1 MRKISVLSSAA
12 ALLIAAPLLSG
23 CTTGAG
29 TAPVAEVATE
39 VEVAQQGVTLVDGW
53 AKAGEGMTG
62 VFGTLTNPG
71 DTDLVITGAESP
83 AAGMVELHEVTADG
97 VMQKIQGDVVIPAG
111 GTLEL
116 MPGGNHIMLMQMSAP
131 LLAGEDVEVTLTFN
145 DGSSVTVT
153 ALAKEFSGANE
164 SYEDIAGEGM
174 EHGMDDSAGDSGA
187 EHGTE

>member
-23 CTTGAG
+23 CTSGAG
-29 TAPVAEVATE
+29 TAPVAEVAAE

-116 MPGGNHIMLMQMSAP
+116 MPGGNHIMLIQMSAP

-174 EHGMDDSAGDSGA
+174 EHGMNDSGA
-187 EHGTE
+187 AHGTE

>member
-1 MRKISVLSSAA
+1 MQHWHKRLYIALFVVLVFA
-12 ALLIAAPLLSG
+12 LSG
-23 CTTGAG
+23 CAAAVPAAQPAATS
-29 TAPVAEVATE
+29 APAEEVATAAE
-39 VEVAQQGVTLVDGW
+39 ATQQGVTLVDGW

-83 AAGMVELHEVTADG
+83 AAGMVELHVVTADG

-116 MPGGNHIMLMQMSAP
+116 MPGGNHIMLMQMSEP

-145 DGSSVTVT
+145 DGSSAT
-153 ALAKEFSGANE
+153 ARSE
-164 SYEDIAGEGM
+164 IAP
-174 EHGMDDSAGDSGA
+174 ARL
-187 EHGTE
+187 

>member
-23 CTTGAG
+23 CTTA
-29 TAPVAEVATE
+29 TAPAAELATTAE
-39 VEVAQQGVTLVDGW
+39 EAQPGVTFIDGW

-71 DTDLVITGAESP
+71 NTDLVITGAASS

-116 MPGGNHIMLMQMSAP
+116 MPGGNHIMLMQLAAP
-131 LLAGEDVEVTLTFN
+131 LLAGDDVEVTLSFG

-153 ALAKEFSGANE
+153 ALVKEFSGANE

-187 EHGTE
+187 AHGTE

>member
-23 CTTGAG
+23 CTTAS
-29 TAPVAEVATE
+29 APAEEVATAAE
-39 VEVAQQGVTLVDGW
+39 ATQQGVTLVDGW

-71 DTDLVITGAESP
+71 GTDLVITGAEST

-116 MPGGNHIMLMQMSAP
+116 MPGGNHIMLMQMPAP
-131 LLAGEDVEVTLTFN
+131 LLAGEDIEVALTFD

-153 ALAKEFSGANE
+153 ALVKEFSGANE
-164 SYEDIAGEGM
+164 SYSDMAGEGM
-174 EHGMDDSAGDSGA
+174 QHGADDSAGDSGA
-187 EHGTE
+187 AHGTE